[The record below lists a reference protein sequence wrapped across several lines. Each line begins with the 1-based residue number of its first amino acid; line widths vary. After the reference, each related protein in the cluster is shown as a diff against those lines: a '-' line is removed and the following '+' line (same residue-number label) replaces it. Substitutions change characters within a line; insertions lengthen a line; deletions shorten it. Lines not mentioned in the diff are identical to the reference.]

1 VKKLKKLVG
10 YCRVSTD
17 NQKEEGTIEI
27 QEKSLKRYVEKNSYE
42 LVKVFKDNG
51 VSGGSELE
59 NRPGLPGHKLSISI
73 SFVSL
78 IFFRIA

>member
-1 VKKLKKLVG
+1 MIKPKKLVG

-27 QEKSLKRYVEKNSYE
+27 QEKSLKGYVEKNSYE

-51 VSGGSELE
+51 ISGGSELE
-59 NRPGLPGHKLSISI
+59 NRPAL
-73 SFVSL
+73 VE
-78 IFFRIA
+78 